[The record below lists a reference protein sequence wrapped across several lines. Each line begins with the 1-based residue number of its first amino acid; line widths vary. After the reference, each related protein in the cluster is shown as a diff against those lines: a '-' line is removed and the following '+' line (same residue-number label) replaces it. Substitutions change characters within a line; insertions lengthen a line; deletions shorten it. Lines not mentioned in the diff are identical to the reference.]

1 MRFSFLVLACFWGSF
16 LVGQQADSLKK
27 ISSTTQK
34 IELNENSVVY
44 DSLGNQIPFAI
55 WKDLLMSRKYLVK
68 KQKLSNGEERLVLT
82 SGSPVSMNRL
92 ISKARLDDP
101 KISFLKGTQLPR
113 IVERAITGEKIDSKA
128 LLGKILVINTWFI
141 NCSPCITEIPELNQ
155 LRAKFKDNPNIVF
168 IGFALDEEADLKRF
182 LKDRTFTYLQIP
194 SSSYTMQRLR
204 ISSYPSH
211 LIVDPAGKII
221 FHSTGYSPGL
231 VEVIAEEIENLV
243 LKQQLQP
250 NQQIK

>member
-1 MRFSFLVLACFWGSF
+1 MRFSFLVLACFWASC
-16 LVGQQADSLKK
+16 LLGQQVDSIKR
-27 ISSTTQK
+27 ISSSSQK
-34 IELNENSVVY
+34 IELNENTIVY

-82 SGSPVSMNRL
+82 SGSPVSVNRL
-92 ISKARLDDP
+92 IAKAMLDDP

-128 LLGKILVINTWFI
+128 LLGKVLVINTWFI

-182 LKDRTFTYLQIP
+182 LKDRTFTYLQI
-194 SSSYTMQRLR
+194 SRSAYTMQRLK
-204 ISSYPSH
+204 INSCPSH
-211 LIVDPAGKII
+211 LIVDPSGKII

-231 VEVIAEEIENLV
+231 VEVIEEEIERLIQ
-243 LKQQLQP
+243 KQHLQT
-250 NQQIK
+250 K